1 MIREIRTFYVK
12 HLVKNLPPTL
22 DEIKKAKEISI
33 TDLCDVHLKFMMFGK
48 IYNLEIDETT
58 NEYSL
63 IDELK
68 EMKWPV
74 E

>member
-58 NEYSL
+58 NEHSL
-63 IDELK
+63 IDGLK
-68 EMKWPV
+68 EMNWPV

>member
-33 TDLCDVHLKFMMFGK
+33 TDLCGVHLKFMMFGK
-48 IYNLEIDETT
+48 IYNLEIDENTD
-58 NEYSL
+58 EYSL

>member
-33 TDLCDVHLKFMMFGK
+33 TD
-48 IYNLEIDETT
+48 
-58 NEYSL
+58 
-63 IDELK
+63 
-68 EMKWPV
+68 
-74 E
+74 

>member
-1 MIREIRTFYVK
+1 MALFNIPKR
-12 HLVKNLPPTL
+12 
-22 DEIKKAKEISI
+22 KEISI
-33 TDLCDVHLKFMMFGK
+33 TDSCDVHLKFMMFGK
-48 IYNLEIDETT
+48 IYNLEIDEKTD
-58 NEYSL
+58 EHSL

>member
-33 TDLCDVHLKFMMFGK
+33 LDLCDVHLKFMMFGK
-48 IYNLEIDETT
+48 IYNLEIDEKTD
-58 NEYSL
+58 EHSL

>member
-33 TDLCDVHLKFMMFGK
+33 TDSCDIHLKFMMFGK
-48 IYNLEIDETT
+48 IYKRESDERAD
-58 NEYSL
+58 EHSL
-63 IDELK
+63 IDEFK
-68 EMKWPV
+68 QMKWPV